1 MGSIMKSGISASAGY
16 AIGQAQIRGS
26 YQAKIIQKKISNVIL
41 EKERLYNAIGKARTE
56 IIAIRDNVENH
67 IGEDNAAVFEG
78 HLLLLDDP
86 EFIGAVESTI
96 ESNIVN
102 AEKAMQEVMDM
113 YISIFDSMDDQ
124 YMKTRSADIKEVGN
138 RIITNLLGVN
148 QEGVNTSGKNT
159 IVVSHDL
166 TPSETAM
173 LNRKNVVAF
182 LTDIGGKTSHSA
194 IMARNLEIPLI
205 VGLNDITTSV
215 KNGDI
220 LIVDGILGNVI
231 INPDKKTLEL
241 YQEKQRE
248 YEEEKETLKRLKNVT
263 AVTKSGKV
271 IKVAGNIGKA
281 DEVKYVIENGG
292 DEVGLFRTELLYLD
306 RDRLPTELEQ
316 LEAYRSVLEKMQ
328 GKAVIIR
335 TLDIGGDKPL
345 PYLNIPEE
353 TNPFLGY
360 RAIRLCLDRKDIFK
374 VQLRALLRASVYGN
388 LKIMIPMISSLEEF
402 LEVKALINEC
412 KKELDERYFAYSD
425 NLEVGIMI
433 EVPAAAICAD
443 ELAKHADFF
452 SIGTNDLI
460 QYTLAADRGNEK
472 VSYLYNPMHPAVLR
486 LIKMTIDAAH
496 KEGKWCGMCGEMAG
510 DENAVKTLVEFG
522 LDEFSTNFSSMLKIK
537 KKILEL

>member
-1 MGSIMKSGISASAGY
+1 MKSGISASAGY

>member
-16 AIGQAQIRGS
+16 AIGQAQIRGT

-41 EKERLYNAIGKARTE
+41 EKERLYNAIGKARAE
-56 IIAIRDNVENH
+56 IIAIRDNVENG
-67 IGEDNAAVFEG
+67 IGEDHAAVFEG

-124 YMKTRSADIKEVGN
+124 YMKTRSADIKDVGN

-148 QEGVNTSGKNT
+148 QEGMNTSGKNT
-159 IVVSHDL
+159 IIVSHDL

-173 LNRKNVVAF
+173 LNRKNVIAF

-205 VGLNDITTSV
+205 VGLNDITTSI

-241 YQEKQRE
+241 YQDKQRE

-263 AVTKSGKV
+263 AVTKSGKI

-281 DEVKYVIENGG
+281 EEVKYVIENGG

-335 TLDIGGDKPL
+335 TLDIGGDKQL

-360 RAIRLCLDRKDIFK
+360 RAIRLCMDRKDIFK

-402 LEVKALINEC
+402 LEVKALLTEC

-425 NLEVGIMI
+425 NIEIGIMI